1 MGTLAPMWGQF
12 DPTQDS
18 STKGTYHMCVIEAG
32 SLLPHCLGNMSRNSS
47 VTLVD
52 PPKDTPFLALSAG
65 AQFTCGLIYG
75 SQVPLCWG
83 DLDNNK
89 LAVPEKLQKVSYS
102 TIASGAYHVCAL
114 RSGAAAAVD
123 CWGGK
128 SNGESQPPVN
138 GGPYVSLTSGW
149 DFSCALTALGRAVC
163 WGALTNRTF
172 THNHAEPNTSFDAIF
187 AGRSYVCGVE
197 RQTGNATCWGDNS
210 YSQSNVPP
218 YTRFKTIAPSMF
230 HTCGLIRD
238 TGVADC
244 WGDDFY
250 SQVNA
255 TSLGVTFSTLA
266 AGDFYTCGVNAEDL
280 AVRCWGNGVQGT
292 KDFARVKVAPTVC
305 RAARCSKHQYQLPS
319 SFCPGMG
326 NYKACVDC
334 TPGLCGKRKNVIT
347 LAVLC
352 VVLVL
357 TVVLVA
363 AGFTILEFRRK
374 KLAKAVL
381 ADQEPDLELLEY
393 EKQAKRVKEYTQ
405 QELSLATGNF
415 SSDMVI
421 GKGAFGMVYKARL
434 PSGEILAIK
443 KGKLGKAASF
453 GGELKL
459 LSRLHHTNLVNLIGY
474 CKQEKQLVFEFMANG
489 SLYDC
494 LFVKNI
500 KLDWSTRLKIAIQ
513 AAHGLEYLHLF
524 ADPSI
529 IHRDVKSSNILLD
542 EGFNAHVA
550 DFGAST
556 LGPTENSTHVTST
569 SLVGTPGYVD
579 PEYFQTMQ
587 LSPKSD
593 VYSFG
598 VVILELFTGR
608 KAVDLGQSIVGVVA
622 WVEKVA
628 SEFSSLVPAL
638 DMEPPVDEEKS
649 RILAE
654 VLELGVC
661 CVRPKAIDRP
671 TMTVVASS
679 LEKVLKHF
687 GNPSSAREWIS
698 SPWTETTSGPS
709 TVDGPSTLEASFSS
723 SFLAEIRLV
732 SPK

>member
-1 MGTLAPMWGQF
+1 MVLQVTFEQIIVISRSMKNVISVVRIQRLYLHSTNLKFRYRHYRPLCMGKYHKGGLNFISCTFAMEFHAHPPHPIGQFNGQKPPRSSPHPQAMVCAKKRYFTVMAATHILLHLILSLVALLSHGPVTPTQAFGVMGTLAPMWGQF

-405 QELSLATGNF
+405 QELSLAT
-415 SSDMVI
+415 
-421 GKGAFGMVYKARL
+421 
-434 PSGEILAIK
+434 
-443 KGKLGKAASF
+443 
-453 GGELKL
+453 
-459 LSRLHHTNLVNLIGY
+459 
-474 CKQEKQLVFEFMANG
+474 
-489 SLYDC
+489 
-494 LFVKNI
+494 
-500 KLDWSTRLKIAIQ
+500 
-513 AAHGLEYLHLF
+513 
-524 ADPSI
+524 
-529 IHRDVKSSNILLD
+529 
-542 EGFNAHVA
+542 
-550 DFGAST
+550 
-556 LGPTENSTHVTST
+556 
-569 SLVGTPGYVD
+569 
-579 PEYFQTMQ
+579 
-587 LSPKSD
+587 
-593 VYSFG
+593 
-598 VVILELFTGR
+598 
-608 KAVDLGQSIVGVVA
+608 VVA

-732 SPK
+732 SPKWAPQDLK